1 MRMAATSAKPQKVWG
16 LGGAAQS
23 IEQVG
28 SWHSNLAQAIARL
41 AGPRA
46 TSQAVAVPIL
56 LLLSLN
62 ISQAGYGDTAK
73 SGPGQVQTVVWAF
86 VAGWAFF
93 TVIGALINRSF
104 PGPSLWRSA
113 LVLVLFGSTEVL
125 RTSVV
130 YFVALQIGLYPEAQW
145 EVRIPA
151 AVSSGLVFFGII
163 SNVINNTELYR
174 SVYRGLFER
183 RVRLESMLQASADTL
198 EQTRALLRRR
208 VRAQLE
214 ASLISTMAEMH
225 NDAPRFSLVI
235 DRIFSVVDDVV
246 RPASHELFD
255 RPVVLQEKVLTVQ
268 APHVRIRTLLREAT
282 VAKPFRPV
290 ATFGIFVAL
299 FLPVLFALKDPEFIA
314 PLIMATLPLL
324 VVSDL
329 ARRWA
334 LPYFPRWSFAG
345 RAIVASVVYV
355 VPAGFLLVVVQLA
368 FRVEANPLILVTYGC
383 ILGLVLGWGLAILAG
398 LRQVR
403 EAMLAE
409 VSVLNDELDWNL
421 TRMQS
426 QVWADQKALALTLH
440 SDVQGTLLAAA
451 LKLRSALQT
460 PELESKAPD
469 SENLA
474 ILDEVQAMVSGVLD
488 VETLETDTASIEQ
501 IVGRLNVTWDQ
512 LICMSLEASPDVLAR
527 VNSDPVALRVLDDI
541 ITEFQTNS
549 VKHGK
554 ATRTEVIVT
563 LPQRGIAKIEMRNDG
578 SREPMA
584 SSTGL
589 GLQFLRSVTLNYR
602 FDTTPVFR
610 LTIEIPLAI

>member
-1 MRMAATSAKPQKVWG
+1 MTATSTKPPTKLG
-16 LGGAAQS
+16 LGGAAES

-28 SWHSNLAQAIARL
+28 SWQSVLAQAIERL
-41 AGPRA
+41 VGPRA

-73 SGPGQVQTVVWAF
+73 SGPAQVQTVFWAF
-86 VAGWAFF
+86 NAGWAFF
-93 TVIGALINRSF
+93 TVVGALINRSF
-104 PGPSLWRSA
+104 PAPSVWRSA
-113 LVLVLFGSTEVL
+113 LVLGLFGSTEIL

-130 YFVALQIGLYPEAQW
+130 YFVALQMGLYPEAQW

-151 AVSSGLVFFGII
+151 AASSGLVFFGII
-163 SNVINNTELYR
+163 SNVINNTQLYR

-214 ASLISTMAEMH
+214 ASLFSTMAEMH
-225 NDAPRFSLVI
+225 NVAPRFSLVI

-246 RPASHELFD
+246 RPASHELFE
-255 RPVVLQEKVLTVQ
+255 RPTVLHEKELTVQ
-268 APHVRIRTLLREAT
+268 APHVRLRTLLREAT
-282 VAKPFRPV
+282 LAVPFRPV
-290 ATFGIFVAL
+290 MTFGIFVAL
-299 FLPVLFALKDPEFIA
+299 FLPVLFALKDPAFIA
-314 PLIMATLPLL
+314 PVILATLPLL
-324 VVSDL
+324 IGNDL

-334 LPYFPRWSFAG
+334 LPHFPRWSFAG
-345 RAIVASVVYV
+345 RAILASFVYAI
-355 VPAGFLLVVVQLA
+355 PAGLLLAVMQLA
-368 FRVEANPLILVTYGC
+368 FRVEANPIILVTYGC
-383 ILGLVLGWGLAILAG
+383 ILGLVVGWGLAILAG

-409 VSVLNDELDWNL
+409 LAVLNDELDWNL

-440 SDVQGTLLAAA
+440 SDVQGMLLAAA
-451 LKLRSALQT
+451 LKLRSALDT
-460 PELESKAPD
+460 PDSDSKAPD
-469 SENLA
+469 TGNLA
-474 ILDEVQAMVSGVLD
+474 VLDEVQAMVTGVLD
-488 VETLETDTASIEQ
+488 VETLETDAASIEQ
-501 IVGRLNVTWDQ
+501 IVGRLNDTWDQ
-512 LICMSLEASPDVLAR
+512 LISMSLEASPDVLAR

-554 ATRTEVIVT
+554 ATRTDVIIT

-578 SREPMA
+578 SREPVA

-589 GLQFLRSVTLNYR
+589 GLQFLQSVTLKYR
-602 FDTTPVFR
+602 FDTAPVYR
-610 LTIEIPLAI
+610 LTIQIPLAK